1 LRIQARLLYALMV
14 DMLIRILGAVF
25 VVRVL
30 IILVN

>member
-1 LRIQARLLYALMV
+1 LRVRARLLYALMV
-14 DMLIRILGAVF
+14 DMLIGILGAVF

>member
-1 LRIQARLLYALMV
+1 LRVRARVLYELIV